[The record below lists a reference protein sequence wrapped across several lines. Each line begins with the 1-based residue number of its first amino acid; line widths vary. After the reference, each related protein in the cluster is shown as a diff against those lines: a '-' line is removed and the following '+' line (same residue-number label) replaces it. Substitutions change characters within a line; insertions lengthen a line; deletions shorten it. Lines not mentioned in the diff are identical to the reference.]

1 MSALNPT
8 AEETLKVKELQE
20 RLTKGNI
27 QLLYLG
33 WDIFWNILVFLCR
46 PSFLHFAKNCTIS
59 LLFFRKLICSL
70 CLGSW
75 EKITTEQKW
84 YTLLDRLMLATQPNK
99 GKQKKDIKM
108 LKVIT
113 TIFIF
118 LAGLPL
124 VVEIILHVW
133 FMLHLCVLLCSF
145 LFYYK
150 SEFH

>member
-1 MSALNPT
+1 MSALNST

-59 LLFFRKLICSL
+59 LYSSENYCSL
-70 CLGSW
+70 CIGSW

-133 FMLHLCVLLCSF
+133 FMLHLCVFLCSF